1 MWFLWRI
8 FCGREVNTMRLKK
21 IKLAGF
27 KSFVDPT
34 TVDLSSDRVA
44 IVGPNGCGKS
54 NVIDAVRWVLGE
66 SSAKQ
71 LRGESMA
78 DVIFSG
84 SAARAPVGQAAVEL
98 VFDNSDGSLGG
109 EYAAF
114 NEIAIKRIVTRD
126 GQSNY
131 YLNNAR
137 CRRKDITDIFL
148 GTGLGPRSYAI
159 IEQGMISRLIEA
171 KPDDLRIFLEE
182 AAGISKY
189 KERRRETQT
198 RIQHTQEN
206 LERLSDLR
214 DEIAK
219 QLTRLERQAE
229 AAEKYKELK
238 KVLRQISAQHHA
250 LKWRVL
256 DVEMTAKHRELAD
269 REIQVDKEVAVLRQT
284 DAQIESQRVAYEAA
298 QEDLQKIQGEY
309 YRSAAQVAK
318 HEQALEHQR
327 ERQIQLDMDLAQM
340 AESFAELQQAL
351 TVDSQHHETMQTQ
364 MAQLTPQ
371 SSEFE
376 HQYKNSYQALTV
388 AEAEMQAWQKNWDV
402 LNQQLA
408 HENQKA
414 FVAQEKMTHVQDNI
428 NTITRRLQVLSDNYT
443 QLNHTDLAHTLSA
456 MQLECHNS
464 AQQLQDAKQ
473 QVAQLQQHLQMQQA
487 ENEKIQQHLDK
498 TREESQ
504 NLHSEAVSLQAL
516 QQAAFGQQQDA
527 AKAWLVG
534 QQLTDNQ
541 RLVQQLVVEP
551 EWICAVETVL
561 GHYLQA
567 ICVDELERFTGN
579 LADFAQ
585 GSLVLFENKPAAH
598 SDSVKYADRALINK
612 IKTPL
617 LIAHLLDGVYYAES
631 LTEALSMRAHLS
643 ANESVVTKEGIWLST
658 QWLRVTRSLDQQAGV
673 LAREQR
679 LQILQP
685 QIQTLQTTLH
695 QLQQDMLIGKD
706 KVKALTEQCTHAQQH
721 LSQSAHV
728 DTDLQAQYRALIV
741 RQEELLGQKEKIT
754 QEMSELE
761 QRIAQQ
767 QQNLAQTQALHQEA
781 QALSTDLANDKIQLE
796 QARNQLIDDLQQAK
810 SKAHLDQENSN
821 RVQMQLS
828 GLSHRLEATKTHLQR
843 TQLQL
848 EKLQARE
855 QQLQQARSASEEPIE
870 TLNAELESAIDQ
882 QMQDETAMQAARA
895 HVDLTAHA
903 LRSYEQERLQSE
915 DRVQMLRSVLE
926 EYRLAEQTIRVK
938 RDSIAEQLQTL
949 QLELSDL
956 LQELPEE
963 AQISVWEEKEE
974 KIEAQIKRL
983 GAINLAAI
991 DEYAEHA
998 QRLQYLNSQDE
1009 DLRSALDTL
1018 QQAMEKIDKETKQRF
1033 KETFDAVNEG
1043 VGRLFSQ
1050 VFGGGHASLELTDQD
1065 LLNAGVTIMA
1075 QPPGK
1080 RNSTIH
1086 ALSGGE
1092 KALTALSL
1100 VFSLFR
1106 LNPAPFC
1113 MLDEVDAP
1121 LDDANVMRFARMV
1134 KEMSEHIQFIFITH
1148 NKGTMEIADQLM
1160 GVTMKEAG
1168 VSRLVSVDVEKA
1180 VELAVA

>member
-1 MWFLWRI
+1 
-8 FCGREVNTMRLKK
+8 MRLKK
-21 IKLAGF
+21 INLAGF

-34 TVDLSSDRVA
+34 TVLLQSNRVA

-84 SAARAPVGQAAVEL
+84 STARAPVGQASVEL
-98 VFDNSDGSLGG
+98 SFDNSDGSLGG

-126 GQSNY
+126 GKSDY
-131 YLNNAR
+131 FLNNAR

-171 KPDDLRIFLEE
+171 KPEDLRIFLEE
-182 AAGISKY
+182 TAGISKY
-189 KERRRETQT
+189 KERRRETET
-198 RIQHTQEN
+198 RIRHTEEN

-214 DEIAK
+214 EEIAK
-219 QLTRLERQAE
+219 QLTRLEKQAE

-238 KVLRQISAQHHA
+238 KSLRQVSAEHFA

-256 DVEMTAKHRELAD
+256 DTEMTAKHRELAE
-269 REIQVDKEVAVLRQT
+269 REIQVDKEISVLREI
-284 DAQIESQRVAYEAA
+284 DAQIENQRVTYDSA
-298 QEDLQKIQGEY
+298 QENLQKVQSDY

-327 ERQIQLDMDLAQM
+327 ERQAQLDMDLAQI
-340 AESFAELQQAL
+340 AESFEELQQAL
-351 TVDSQHHETMQTQ
+351 TSDQEQHESIQ
-364 MAQLTPQ
+364 AQIAKLTPE

-376 HQYKNSYQALTV
+376 NQYKNSYQALTH
-388 AEAEMQAWQKNWDV
+388 AEGAMQTWQKNWEI

-408 HENQKA
+408 HEHQKA
-414 FVAQEKMTHVQDNI
+414 FVAQEKLTHLQDNI
-428 NTITRRLQVLSDNYT
+428 NSATQRLQALTDQYSELT
-443 QLNHTDLAHTLSA
+443 HTDLAHTISA
-456 MQLECHNS
+456 MHGECQAS
-464 AQQLQDAKQ
+464 AQQLLNAKN
-473 QVAQLQQHLQMQQA
+473 QVAHLQQQLQTQQA
-487 ENEKIQQHLDK
+487 DNERVQQQLDT
-498 TREESQ
+498 TREELQSVR
-504 NLHSEAVSLQAL
+504 SEAVSIQAL
-516 QQAAFGQQQDA
+516 QHAAFGQQQEG
-527 AKAWLVG
+527 AKAWLANHA
-534 QQLTDNQ
+534 LDDKQ
-541 RLVQQLVVEP
+541 RLAQQLVVEP
-551 EWICAVETVL
+551 KWICAVETVL

-567 ICVDELERFTGN
+567 ICVDKLEQFMEN
-579 LADFAQ
+579 LAGFAD
-585 GSLVLFENKPAAH
+585 GSLVLFENKSEAPAGANLNE
-598 SDSVKYADRALINK
+598 RALLNK

-617 LIAHLLDGVYYAES
+617 AISHLLSGIYYAES
-631 LTEALSMRAHLS
+631 LAEALIMRGQLGAQ
-643 ANESVVTKEGIWLST
+643 ESVVTPEGIWLSQ
-658 QWLRVTRSLDQQAGV
+658 QWVRVARSVDQQAGV

-679 LQILQP
+679 LQVLEPRIQELQNALQSLQDAILSGKEQAKALAE
-685 QIQTLQTTLH
+685 QSSKA
-695 QLQQDMLIGKD
+695 QQDLN
-706 KVKALTEQCTHAQQH
+706 QF
-721 LSQSAHV
+721 AHV
-728 DTDLQAQYRALIV
+728 DADLQAQHRALQV
-741 RQEELLGQKEKIT
+741 RQQELLNQKEKMT
-754 QEMSELE
+754 QEMAELE

-767 QQNLAQTQALHQEA
+767 QQQLAQTREIHEEA
-781 QALSTDLANDKIQLE
+781 QGRSSELAEDKIQLE
-796 QARNQLIDDLQQAK
+796 QTRNELTESLQQAK
-810 SKAHLDQENSN
+810 NKAHNDQENSN

-828 GLSHRLEATKTHLQR
+828 GLTHRLEATQTHLQR
-843 TQLQL
+843 AKYQL

-855 QQLQQARSASEEPIE
+855 DQLNQARTTAEEPLEIIA
-870 TLNAELESAIDQ
+870 AELEAALEQ
-882 QMQDETAMQAARA
+882 QVKDESLMQDARG
-895 HVDLTAHA
+895 HVDLTAHQ
-903 LRSYEQERLQSE
+903 LRAQEQARLQSE
-915 DRVQMLRSVLE
+915 ERASSLRSVLE

-938 RDSIAEQLQTL
+938 RDGVAEQLQTL
-949 QLELSDL
+949 ELQLEEILK
-956 LQELPEE
+956 QLPED
-963 AQISVWEEKEE
+963 AQVADWEHKEE
-974 KIEAQIKRL
+974 RINAHIKRL

-998 QRLQYLNSQDE
+998 ERLQYLDKQDE
-1009 DLRSALDTL
+1009 DLRSALNTL
-1018 QQAMEKIDKETKQRF
+1018 QEAMEKIDKETKQRF

-1043 VGRLFSQ
+1043 LGRLFTQ
-1050 VFGGGHASLELTDQD
+1050 VFGGGHASLELTEND
-1065 LLNAGVTIMA
+1065 LLNTGVTIMA

-1100 VFSLFR
+1100 VFSMFR

-1121 LDDANVMRFARMV
+1121 LDDANVGRFARLV
-1134 KEMSEHIQFIFITH
+1134 KDMSEHIQFIFITH
-1148 NKGTMEIADQLM
+1148 NKGTMEIADHLM

-1180 VELAVA
+1180 TELGVA